1 MAGLRS
7 SSKQTQL
14 RLPKICRR
22 EVGGAIQLKRKANS
36 TEQPVVCD
44 IPAKLSP
51 AKAEIALWRAFLAD
65 EIEAILRDGE

>member
-1 MAGLRS
+1 MAGLRA

-22 EVGGAIQLKRKANS
+22 EVGGAIQLKRRAIFS
-36 TEQPVVCD
+36 EQTVVCD